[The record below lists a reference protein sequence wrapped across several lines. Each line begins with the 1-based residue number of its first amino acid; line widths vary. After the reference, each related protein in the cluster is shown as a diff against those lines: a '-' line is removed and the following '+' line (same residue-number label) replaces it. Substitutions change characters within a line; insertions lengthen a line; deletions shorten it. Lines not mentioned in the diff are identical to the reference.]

1 MQCIR
6 SKFLFFEFEIPF
18 ETKTHRAHKLA
29 SDGLPQT
36 PAHPASVQEQCM
48 PDPQQK

>member
-18 ETKTHRAHKLA
+18 KTKTHRAHKLA